1 MVIRKEHALALLRVR
16 EEEKN
21 EAPTCQ
27 LFLKS
32 EEPPYLELE
41 RMNLL
46 RLVRPLEYSLTYWG
60 RVLANI
66 IDEMVEKG
74 LIPHPSK
81 WDENFRWL
89 GS

>member
-1 MVIRKEHALALLRVR
+1 MVIRKEHALALMRVR

-21 EAPTCQ
+21 QAPTCQ

-46 RLVRPLEYSLTYWG
+46 RQVRPLEYALTYWG
-60 RVLANI
+60 RAVSYTHLTLPTIA
-66 IDEMVEKG
+66 
-74 LIPHPSK
+74 
-81 WDENFRWL
+81 
-89 GS
+89 